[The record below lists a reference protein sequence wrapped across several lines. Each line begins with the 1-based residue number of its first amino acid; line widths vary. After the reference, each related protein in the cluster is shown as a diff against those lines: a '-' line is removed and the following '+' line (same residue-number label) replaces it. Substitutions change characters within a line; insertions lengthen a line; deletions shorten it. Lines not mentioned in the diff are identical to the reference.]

1 MAKNNESLD
10 NENLGEVLG
19 VIADVMIDDFLNKPG
34 GMRDQVAEARARQPD
49 LVYGYPANV

>member
-1 MAKNNESLD
+1 MANNNESLD

-49 LVYGYPANV
+49 VVYGYPANV